1 MSDNGED
8 RLRIDKWL
16 WAARFFK
23 TRSVAADAV
32 ESGKVLLNGARIK
45 PAKGLRVGDE
55 LQIRTPGS
63 DYTVQVTTLS
73 DKRGSAALA
82 ALLFQETP
90 ESRARREMAR
100 ATRSPRDPSTFIQ
113 GRPTK
118 RARRQ
123 LDRLRDDSDVG

>member
-1 MSDNGED
+1 MTDSGDE
-8 RLRIDKWL
+8 RIRVDKWL

-23 TRSVAADAV
+23 TRSLAADAV

-45 PAKGLRVGDE
+45 PAKGLHVGDE
-55 LQIRTPGS
+55 LQIRTPGA

-82 ALLFQETP
+82 ALLFQETA
-90 ESRARREMAR
+90 ESRARREAAR
-100 ATRSPRDPSTFIQ
+100 ASRPPRDPSSFIQ

-123 LDRLRDDSDVG
+123 LDRLRDDPDAG